1 MWPMDVSEVWACRP
15 IGYRATGMPELPSA
29 TPFALLHG
37 DRRWIVL
44 AEDPLARLEEADLSC
59 FRFHRSGSI
68 PPLRPDLVGFVGYGH
83 PGGLRDPLKPSREP
97 LALPELRLV
106 LYARVRIWDR
116 DRGLLYEG
124 RREAPREI
132 EARPSLLRSGPFRA
146 RRIWDSDSPETYR
159 RKVERIRSEIAR
171 GNVYQV
177 DLTRQEAWAY
187 EGSLL
192 ELAGRLAAADPAP
205 CSALIVE
212 PDFAICGASPESFL
226 RLRSGRLT
234 TRPIKGTAARGE
246 CPAADRVAAAWLRAS
261 PKNRSELAM
270 IVDLM
275 RNDLTRVCEIPSVRV
290 TTFPRLDRHA
300 HVMHLSAVVAG
311 RLRRPIGLPD
321 LLEGVFP
328 GGSVTGCPKLAAVD
342 LIAELEEAAR
352 GPYTGAVGWLS
363 HDLSQ
368 LDLGMVIRTAWAD
381 AHELRFG
388 VGGGVVWDSNPAEE
402 YVETQHKAASLVRC
416 LG

>member
-1 MWPMDVSEVWACRP
+1 MWRMDVSEVWACRP

-83 PGGLRDPLKPSREP
+83 PGGLRDP
-97 LALPELRLV
+97 
-106 LYARVRIWDR
+106 
-116 DRGLLYEG
+116 
-124 RREAPREI
+124 REI
-132 EARPSLLRSGPFRA
+132 EARPSLLRPGPFRA

-212 PDFAICGASPESFL
+212 PDFALCGASPESFL

-321 LLEGVFP
+321 LLKEMFP